1 MENGQPTST
10 GNGNGSKADTSAGS
24 MSSPP
29 SESTVV
35 AESRNS
41 SPTTP
46 STATTRKGSK
56 KTSKNVDLEELRSKA
71 GLVAGVIS
79 DWQTAKGGILRVEL
93 PYTMPSGR
101 TYKALKLILF
111 LPEHDIVAVDTPDG
125 ITFDIVAVTDSLVA
139 EKKADENQ

>member
-1 MENGQPTST
+1 MGNGQPTST
-10 GNGNGSKADTSAGS
+10 GNVSEKKVVTSDGS
-24 MSSPP
+24 MSSQPL
-29 SESTVV
+29 ESTAA

-46 STATTRKGSK
+46 ATATTRKGSK
-56 KTSKNVDLEELRSKA
+56 KTSKNVDLAVLKSKA

-79 DWQTAKGGILRVEL
+79 DWQTAKGGILQVEL

-111 LPEHDIVAVDTPDG
+111 LPGHDIVAVDTPDG
-125 ITFDIVAVTDSLVA
+125 ITFDIVAVPENLVA
-139 EKKADENQ
+139 GTETDEKQ

>member
-10 GNGNGSKADTSAGS
+10 ENESGSKAATSDGS
-24 MSSPP
+24 MSSQP
-29 SESTVV
+29 SESTVP
-35 AESRNS
+35 AESKNS
-41 SPTTP
+41 SPTTQA
-46 STATTRKGSK
+46 TATTRKGSK
-56 KTSKNVDLEELRSKA
+56 KTSKNVDLAVLKSKA

-111 LPEHDIVAVDTPDG
+111 LPGHNIVAVDTPDG
-125 ITFDIVAVTDSLVA
+125 ITFDIVAVPDSLVV
-139 EKKADENQ
+139 EKETDENQ